1 MPTFNALEHIQARME
16 DSGKRLAIATQN
28 LQRAQQEHQVATHEH
43 SIWTGALQIEQR
55 KIALAQ
61 AHAAQQQQLQARA
74 LNPGGVG
81 THSEPKVLQPVA
93 TPIEPN
99 VGAQDINKTEAIR
112 EFLSKRST
120 GVTPAEIWE
129 TLKGQV
135 DRPYVYSILKRL
147 KDRKQVTVRRGK
159 YYLVIA
165 PKSEEG
171 KQLLQ

>member
-1 MPTFNALEHIQARME
+1 MPTFNVLEHIQSRME
-16 DSGKRLAIATQN
+16 DSSKRLAIATQN
-28 LQRAQQEHQVATHEH
+28 LQRAQQEHQMATHEH

-61 AHAAQQQQLQARA
+61 AQAHAQQQQQARA
-74 LNPGGVG
+74 LSPGSAA
-81 THSEPKVLQPVA
+81 THSEPKVLQQPVA
-93 TPIEPN
+93 TSIEPN
-99 VGAQDINKTEAIR
+99 TGQDINKTEAIR